1 MILIV
6 KHPDA
11 LKTLTSVVLALLLA
25 GCGQTGP
32 LYLPKKPAPP
42 ATTGAPAPEPAPAK
56 SNP

>member
-11 LKTLTSVVLALLLA
+11 LKSFSAAVLALLLA

-32 LYLPKKPAPP
+32 LYLPKKPLPP
-42 ATTGAPAPEPAPAK
+42 ASAGAPAPDPAPAK
-56 SNP
+56 TNQ